1 MLNKAQNANV
11 AHLQELSGLLQKSI
25 KTDSLLQELQF
36 EMLNTLNQS
45 QPDTLNQLL
54 DASEPSIAHQIF
66 EYIESFRKNTNV
78 YLHLNQAGNHKIT
91 GFTHK
96 CLQWRER
103 INIEAPPLK
112 KFKFSELLN
121 SKENDQLLHV
131 DNFTHVKER
140 LKKQNKNVSSN
151 KTKLPPVEDSERTD
165 VEGSLMTDAIESL
178 KGEVKCLMKLKKT
191 EKLTPKNAA
200 DLRII
205 MSQLSSLM

>member
-1 MLNKAQNANV
+1 MLKSAQNANV
-11 AHLQELSGLLQKSI
+11 TVLQELSGLLKKSI
-25 KTDSLLQELQF
+25 KTDLILQELQF

-54 DASEPSIAHQIF
+54 DASEPSIAHHIF
-66 EYIESFRKNTNV
+66 EYIDSFRRNPNV
-78 YLHLNQAGNHKIT
+78 YLNLNQAGNHKIT

-96 CLQWRER
+96 CLLWREH
-103 INIEAPPLK
+103 IEIETPPLK

-121 SKENDQLLHV
+121 SKENDQPPNK
-131 DNFTHVKER
+131 DNFTHVKEQ
-140 LKKQNKNVSSN
+140 LKMQTKNVSN
-151 KTKLPPVEDSERTD
+151 KNKSPAEDSERKEN
-165 VEGSLMTDAIESL
+165 EGSLMTDAIESL